1 MRSTPEPSYRSLH
14 TTGGEDD
21 AGIELAER
29 RAEWHRDVLH
39 ENLDSLH
46 HTATGDAPG
55 ESRPRAST
63 VFRFDRRRQDSTTV
77 LLTMIEVGEGAPL
90 RHVQQLEGEDVPSL
104 LLDLLSTGTHDEVYN
119 RSLASAAE
127 LVEKF

>member
-1 MRSTPEPSYRSLH
+1 M
-14 TTGGEDD
+14 
-21 AGIELAER
+21 
-29 RAEWHRDVLH
+29 LH